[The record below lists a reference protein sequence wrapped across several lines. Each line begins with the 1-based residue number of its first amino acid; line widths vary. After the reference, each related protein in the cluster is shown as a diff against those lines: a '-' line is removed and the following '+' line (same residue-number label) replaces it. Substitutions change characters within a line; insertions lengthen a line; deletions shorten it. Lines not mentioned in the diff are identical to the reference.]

1 MPTTEQSV
9 KTLRINRLTNEQYE
23 TAVKSDTELYL
34 TPDTTDADIASA
46 IATHN
51 SDTTSHSNKQDK
63 LTTQTAY
70 SAKGSAT
77 KVPQITTNSLG
88 QVTAITEVT
97 ITQPTV
103 NNATLTIQKNGTTVN
118 TFTANASSNVT
129 ANITVPT
136 TAADV
141 NAVPTTRT
149 VNSKALS
156 SDITLTAADVGAVST
171 ANGVTAV
178 VAGTTANIISV
189 TKNGSTSN
197 ITVNNVE
204 NADKAKLL
212 IEVDTR
218 STNSTPQQYMQDGKG
233 ISTEFKTLSS
243 IGITGNG
250 TYGQLQTYRTWGD
263 SSGGYPTQICV
274 CSSNNKIFRRV
285 GTSNTVWGAWK
296 EIAFTDAIPTK
307 TSDLT
312 NDSGYLTAST
322 IENIIWRQW

>member
-1 MPTTEQSV
+1 MPTTETNV
-9 KTLRINRLTNEQYE
+9 RNLRINRLTNEQYE

-46 IATHN
+46 IAAHN

-156 SDITLTAADVGAVST
+156 SDITLTASDVGAVAT

-178 VAGTTANIISV
+178 VVGSTADKINV
-189 TKNGSTSN
+189 TKNGSTST
-197 ITVNNVE
+197 ITVNNVAKATE
-204 NADKAKLL
+204 ATTVTTAAATADAERVVFFADSDNTKKL
-212 IEVDTR
+212 VYDNDFKYNP
-218 STNSTPQQYMQDGKG
+218 STNKLKIENVNANKVSVGGTEQATIQYD
-233 ISTEFKTLSS
+233 
-243 IGITGNG
+243 
-250 TYGQLQTYRTWGD
+250 
-263 SSGGYPTQICV
+263 
-274 CSSNNKIFRRV
+274 
-285 GTSNTVWGAWK
+285 SNT
-296 EIAFTDAIPTK
+296 E
-307 TSDLT
+307 S
-312 NDSGYLTAST
+312 
-322 IENIIWRQW
+322 IEFIFL